1 MIEEEVQPKK
11 NDHHTNPKLALKG
24 FAKNGVLRKMD
35 KNYKVGQSGIKVA
48 TVEKNFYTIWGSK
61 DPDAVEDL
69 MWELFETPA
78 APLFREIVDNHK
90 WPLDNNENF
99 ILSNFLSLQLLRSPA
114 VRNTFIEGMKRVYE
128 LSFKISNNEE
138 YILNPQKIRD
148 IEISHML
155 AWWRKDGIIIADI
168 FFKMRKIL
176 FIFEDDSL
184 LTSDQ
189 PISMLF
195 RSSSIFYEDSNG
207 ELVSPPYVTPYGDPR
222 ESEAVFYSLSR
233 KIGLIMLPPY
243 YPELNDFITIGD
255 EHLAAV
261 FNGLA
266 SMFSDEV
273 FFHPDDTE
281 YMKENL
287 IKSIVPSDAVDL
299 LVFIDII
306 NPHPDTLK
314 DC

>member
-1 MIEEEVQPKK
+1 MTIEEVQPKK
-11 NDHHTNPKLALKG
+11 NDNHINPKFVLKG

-35 KNYKVGQSGIKVA
+35 KEYKVGQSGIKVA
-48 TVEKNFYTIWGSK
+48 TVEKNFYTIFGNK

-69 MWELFETPA
+69 MSDLFETPA

-128 LSFKISNNEE
+128 LSFKISKNDE
-138 YILNPQKIRD
+138 YIMDPQKIRD
-148 IEISHML
+148 LEISHML
-155 AWWRKDGIIIADI
+155 AWWKKDGIIIADI

-184 LTSDQ
+184 LTSNQ

-195 RSSSIFYEDSNG
+195 RSSSIFYEDSSG
-207 ELVSPPYVTPYGDPR
+207 ELISPPYVTPYGNPI

-243 YPELNDFITIGD
+243 YPELSDFIRSGD
-255 EHLAAV
+255 ELLASV

-266 SMFSDEV
+266 SMFSEEV

-281 YMKENL
+281 YMRENL
-287 IKSIVPSDAVDL
+287 IKSIVPSDAANL
-299 LVFIDII
+299 LAFIDII
-306 NPHPDTLK
+306 NPHPDTLN